1 MGSFA
6 KISMSL
12 SSQPTAPRPTANL
25 PRDLF
30 IPTSGV
36 GIMIHVFAETL
47 GWATGY
53 KKCGPVPG
61 RNSLD
66 DELDG
71 CAMLMNNLSQWIDKC
86 MRERQWLSGHSP
98 AQSIFWRNALH
109 PGGPLPASHPHA
121 SRSVSGSG
129 VRGFGGSGEG
139 RGSGIQSVKR
149 QRIDRGQQVQSGWVA
164 RSRLAVERCAAYPQ
178 HNGINITVR
187 CGNWSA
193 SC

>member
-1 MGSFA
+1 MPGNCGFSLSCHKLSATPASFNGFFA
-6 KISMSL
+6 QISMIL
-12 SSQPTAPRPTANL
+12 TSQPTAPRPTAIL

-71 CAMLMNNLSQWIDKC
+71 CAMLMNNLSQWIDKR
-86 MRERQWLSGHSP
+86 MRERQVLSGHSP
-98 AQSIFWRNALH
+98 AQCIFRRSALH
-109 PGGPLPASHPHA
+109 PSGPLPSLPPPCL
-121 SRSVSGSG
+121 SVCERLGC
-129 VRGFGGSGEG
+129 
-139 RGSGIQSVKR
+139 
-149 QRIDRGQQVQSGWVA
+149 A
-164 RSRLAVERCAAYPQ
+164 RLWRY
-178 HNGINITVR
+178 
-187 CGNWSA
+187 W
-193 SC
+193 